1 MPDDFVKVAQ
11 TDELQPG
18 QMKAV
23 DVGADRVLIVNVNGS
38 YHALDD
44 TCSHALAALSE
55 GDIIGEE
62 IQCPLH
68 GATFDIAT
76 GEALSPPAS
85 EALTL
90 YQVRVEGG
98 DILVGP
104 PESG

>member
-11 TDELQPG
+11 TDELEPG

-23 DVGADRVLIVNVNGS
+23 DVGDDRILIVNVNGS
-38 YHALDD
+38 YHAMDD
-44 TCSHALAALSE
+44 TCSHAFAPLSGGE
-55 GDIIGEE
+55 ISGEE
-62 IQCPLH
+62 IECPLH
-68 GATFDIAT
+68 GGVFNVTT

-85 EALTL
+85 ETLTM
-90 YQVRVEGG
+90 YQVRVDGG

>member
-23 DVGADRVLIVNVNGS
+23 DAGDDRILIVNVNGE
-38 YHALDD
+38 YRALDE
-44 TCSHALAALSE
+44 TCTHALAGLSE
-55 GDIIGEE
+55 GEIVGGELE
-62 IQCPLH
+62 CPLH
-68 GATFDIAT
+68 GATFDLDT

-85 EALTL
+85 QPLTT

-104 PESG
+104 PKSD